1 MTALDRAVAA
11 RTALADQILTLCR
24 DIGRKQ
30 GNPRALLARLYP
42 LVAEYEAAD
51 LAVVNELIP

>member
-1 MTALDRAVAA
+1 MSTLDKAVAA
-11 RTALADQILTLCR
+11 RTALADQILALCR

-30 GNPRALLARLYP
+30 GNPRVMLARLYP

-51 LAVVNELIP
+51 LAVVNEMIP

>member
-1 MTALDRAVAA
+1 MTALDKAIAA
-11 RTALADQILTLCR
+11 RTALADQILALCR

-30 GNPRALLARLYP
+30 GDPRALLASLYL